1 MNRQI
6 ILFIFVLL
14 VMGCA
19 STDIKSTYTSAIT
32 KIKGEYYLD
41 SEKYD
46 KGVSE
51 FELMLKENPENA
63 AGVGVPSPIGQGA
76 LPGPRWLP

>member
-1 MNRQI
+1 
-6 ILFIFVLL
+6 
-14 VMGCA
+14 MGCA

-41 SEKYD
+41 SEKYE

-51 FELMLKENPENA
+51 FELMLKENPQKA
-63 AGVGVPSPIGQGA
+63 A
-76 LPGPRWLP
+76 